1 MMIAVRNTAF
11 FFSIVSRA
19 HIYQLMLIAL
29 SSYPHCSQFTV
40 LLMGPLYDPLVSA
53 YGCKNARVMTSLA
66 LRSERFFL
74 IFGLQ

>member
-11 FFSIVSRA
+11 FFQSYLVLT
-19 HIYQLMLIAL
+19 YQLMLIAL